1 MKHDWQ
7 KKENKYSNLPQNSMA
22 LGVVVLCNSFIL
34 YQFPHNSPKNFN
46 QIYIIKVFLNDSS
59 ECYGKRCSCLVKNY
73 CHTQACDNY
82 YTKCI

>member
-1 MKHDWQ
+1 MTVKHDWQ

-22 LGVVVLCNSFIL
+22 LGVVVLCNSFTL

-59 ECYGKRCSCLVKNY
+59 ECYCKILYILLLIGIYAQHIYLLF
-73 CHTQACDNY
+73 Q
-82 YTKCI
+82 